1 MKSGLGYLSRKRRG
15 SVVGASTGLII
26 LHCNELRSGK
36 CGNLQHPGRR
46 RAYRILQGDCL
57 AVVLT
62 WAIGRRCGRNQLVRT
77 ITWKL
82 IAQRTGGYSGGDS
95 SRDSTRVGSYHSLLG

>member
-62 WAIGRRCGRNQLVRT
+62 WAIGRRGGRNQLVRT
-77 ITWKL
+77 ITPLLRWSTATCWLHQK
-82 IAQRTGGYSGGDS
+82 Q
-95 SRDSTRVGSYHSLLG
+95 SRPEPASTVWVHQGR